1 MTEALEVEEVA
12 LVDEVGLLLSSL
24 TSSYDLIMGH

>member
-24 TSSYDLIMGH
+24 TSPYGSIMVH